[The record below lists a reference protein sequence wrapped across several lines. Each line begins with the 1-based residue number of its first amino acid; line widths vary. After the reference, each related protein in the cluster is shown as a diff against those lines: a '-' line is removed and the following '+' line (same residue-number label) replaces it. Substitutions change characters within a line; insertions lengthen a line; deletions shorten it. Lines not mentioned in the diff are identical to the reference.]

1 MPRDDTLNQCDECR
15 AIIEE
20 FSRMLAEVRASPKLR
35 DELRAAYEAMSGMR
49 GGTEEDVERAE
60 GVLGKFQIGPQ
71 RPGLLRTDVF
81 SRMYEHGARTGHA
94 PLFRK

>member
-1 MPRDDTLNQCDECR
+1 MLRDDTLAQCDECR

-20 FSRMLAEVRASPKLR
+20 FLSVLAQVRASPKLK
-35 DELRAAYEAMSGMR
+35 DELRARCEALLGMI
-49 GGTEEDVERAE
+49 GGTEEDLERAE

-81 SRMYEHGARTGHA
+81 RRMYEHGTRTGHA